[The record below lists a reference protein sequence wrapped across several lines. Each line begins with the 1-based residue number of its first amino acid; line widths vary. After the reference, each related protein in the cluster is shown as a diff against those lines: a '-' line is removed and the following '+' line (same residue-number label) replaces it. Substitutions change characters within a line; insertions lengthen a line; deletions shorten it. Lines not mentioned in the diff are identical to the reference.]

1 MTKAIIL
8 LSGGL
13 DSATTCAV
21 AKQQGFE
28 LCGIS
33 FNYGQRHHIELQ
45 SAQKIAQSF
54 NISSYKI
61 IDLDL
66 RTFGG
71 SALTADIAVPKNQTI
86 PSVTDNQNNIPI
98 TYVPARNTI
107 FLSYALAFSE
117 LLNCYDIFIGVNAI
131 DYSGYPDCRKDY
143 INAYE
148 KMANLAL
155 ASTINNNKKITI
167 HTPLID
173 LTKAQIIQLGLKLHV
188 DYAITHSCYDPQII
202 NQTTYACGKCDSC
215 QIRLE
220 GFKKAGSVDPIKYF
234 NSW

>member
-33 FNYGQRHHIELQ
+33 FNYGQRHQIELQ
-45 SAQKIAQSF
+45 SAQKIAESF

-61 IDLDL
+61 INLDL

-71 SALTADIAVPKNQTI
+71 SALTADIAVPKNQII
-86 PSVTDNQNNIPI
+86 PSLPHNKNNIPI

-107 FLSYALAFSE
+107 FLSYALAYAE
-117 LLNCYDIFIGVNAI
+117 LLDCFDIFIGVNAV
-131 DYSGYPDCRKDY
+131 DYSGYPDCRKEY
-143 INAYE
+143 ILAYE
-148 KMANLAL
+148 KMANLAC
-155 ASTINNNKKITI
+155 ASTINNHKRINI

-173 LTKAQIIQLGLKLHV
+173 LTKVQIIQLGLELRV
-188 DYAITHSCYDPQII
+188 DYSLTHSCYDPQII
-202 NQTTYACGKCDSC
+202 NQTAYACGKCDSC
-215 QIRLE
+215 QIRLD
-220 GFKKAGSVDPIKYF
+220 GFKKAGTVDPIEYF
-234 NSW
+234 NSF